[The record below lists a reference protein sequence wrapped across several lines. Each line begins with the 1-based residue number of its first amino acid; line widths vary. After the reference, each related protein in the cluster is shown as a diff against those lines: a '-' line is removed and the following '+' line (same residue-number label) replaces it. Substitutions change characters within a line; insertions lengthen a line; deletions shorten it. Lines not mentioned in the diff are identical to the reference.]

1 MKFIYT
7 VILLQIVRVS
17 PETHLVKHHE
27 SQSRTNEFQLKKK
40 KRKKK
45 ENLKLKMLGP
55 IFDQTD
61 KRHYFVTRNED

>member
-27 SQSRTNEFQLKKK
+27 SQSRTSESQLKK
-40 KRKKK
+40 KKK

-61 KRHYFVTRNED
+61 KRHSFVTRNED

>member
-7 VILLQIVRVS
+7 VTLLQIVKVC

-27 SQSRTNEFQLKKK
+27 SQSRTNESQLKKK
-40 KRKKK
+40 KKK
-45 ENLKLKMLGP
+45 ENLKLKMLGL

-61 KRHYFVTRNED
+61 KRHSFVTRNED

>member
-7 VILLQIVRVS
+7 GILLQIVRVS

-27 SQSRTNEFQLKKK
+27 SQSRTIESQLKKK
-40 KRKKK
+40 KKKRK

-55 IFDQTD
+55 VFDPAD
-61 KRHYFVTRNED
+61 KRHSFVTRNED